1 MSDQRDSRPNQARNT
16 ITRRALVSAGV
27 FGFGFSGLIDVI
39 VLHQILQWHHLVS
52 GIYPMYTLEG
62 LETNILADGLFLLG
76 MLIIMGIGAGL
87 VWQSERR
94 TAVPLAVRPL
104 AGAALIG
111 LGIFDVYDALI
122 DHALLGLHRP
132 VGPGGQP
139 LSLGGQYNPHW
150 IVISLLFIAAGYYV
164 YRTGIQK
171 RSGEPEDHR

>member
-1 MSDQRDSRPNQARNT
+1 MSSQPDTASDRTQNT
-16 ITRRALVSAGV
+16 VTRRALVSAGV

-39 VLHQILQWHHLVS
+39 VLHHILQWHHLVS
-52 GIYPMYTLEG
+52 GLYPMYTLDG
-62 LETNILADGLFLLG
+62 LEMNILADGLFSLG

-94 TAVPLAVRPL
+94 TTVPLAVRPL

-111 LGIFDVYDALI
+111 LGVFDVYDALI

-132 VGPGGQP
+132 VGAGGQP

-150 IVISLLFIAAGYYV
+150 IVVSLLFVAAGYYV
-164 YRTGIQK
+164 YRTGIQN
-171 RSGEPEDHR
+171 RSGNPDDRT